1 MNTDGRVGL
10 KRGER
15 KGRHMNSYE
24 RAVEYWHQQKI
35 CDEVQLAETI
45 GGRSIYFA
53 YNSGKI
59 ENDSITYYD
68 TREIFEHDGV
78 SSYTGDLRT
87 LYEIRNS
94 KVANDYFFYAY
105 KNKLPLDG
113 VFIRELQKRLTMNTY
128 DSRRWRLGERP
139 GEYRKHDDFTGSD
152 SGGAAPE
159 SIEAEM
165 AGLLD
170 ELKDI
175 DRHNVLTAAAYFLLK
190 FESIHPF
197 SDGNGRTARLAMDY
211 FLVLNDHPPL
221 IICEEDR
228 KEFYAAIEAW
238 SKAQQLEP
246 MVIFLKAQTAKTWER
261 QFDRSRS
268 TASLESFLK

>member
-1 MNTDGRVGL
+1 M

-24 RAVEYWHQQKI
+24 RAVEYWHQQNI

-78 SSYTGDLRT
+78 
-87 LYEIRNS
+87 
-94 KVANDYFFYAY
+94 
-105 KNKLPLDG
+105 
-113 VFIRELQKRLTMNTY
+113 FIRQLQKRLTMNTY

-165 AGLLD
+165 TGLLD